1 MKKRND
7 HSSILKGI
15 RGLMFAAIMAAL
27 ANVLSIPPLAVPIV
41 IGPFE
46 SAIHFSQLPIILS
59 GILAG
64 PLMGLITGAVGGIY
78 MATTRI
84 PFIIGGLAVLGYAA
98 GLLGRRLKPV
108 LAGVLAGLIQL
119 PYVFFTD
126 YTWFTT
132 FLHMDP
138 NVAMGVIWPIILI
151 LAIEA
156 FVCAFLAQIVI
167 TYLRHVKLIIS

>member
-1 MKKRND
+1 M
-7 HSSILKGI
+7 LKGI

-98 GLLGRRLKPV
+98 GFLGRRLKPV
-108 LAGVLAGLIQL
+108 LAGVLAWLIQL

-126 YTWFTT
+126 YVWFTSL
-132 FLHMDP
+132 LHMDP
-138 NVAMGVIWPIILI
+138 NVAMGVVWPIILI

>member
-1 MKKRND
+1 MGYSINFLLSLYSQREQVEKVFVPAFENLAF
-7 HSSILKGI
+7 SS
-15 RGLMFAAIMAAL
+15 
-27 ANVLSIPPLAVPIV
+27 
-41 IGPFE
+41 
-46 SAIHFSQLPIILS
+46 HFSQLPIFLS

-84 PFIIGGLAVLGYAA
+84 PFIIGGLAVLGCAA
-98 GLLGRRLKPV
+98 GFLGRRLKPV
-108 LAGVLAGLIQL
+108 LAGVLAWLIQL

-138 NVAMGVIWPIILI
+138 NVAMGVVWPIILI

>member
-1 MKKRND
+1 
-7 HSSILKGI
+7 
-15 RGLMFAAIMAAL
+15 
-27 ANVLSIPPLAVPIV
+27 
-41 IGPFE
+41 
-46 SAIHFSQLPIILS
+46 
-59 GILAG
+59 
-64 PLMGLITGAVGGIY
+64 

-84 PFIIGGLAVLGYAA
+84 PFIIGGLAVLGCAA
-98 GLLGRRLKPV
+98 GFLGRRLKPV
-108 LAGVLAGLIQL
+108 LAGVLAWLIQL

-132 FLHMDP
+132 FLHMDH
-138 NVAMGVIWPIILI
+138 NVAMGIIWPIILI